1 MKTFFL
7 NGKCLYKRQNF
18 YSVFRVCLVLLIK
31 IIISNCSLGQRGGGI
46 LWYTLVVETDFIE
59 KAILRKRFKISLIPG
74 GRTRKPD
81 LFMLFVKTKQKTEIG
96 AVLINLKSD
105 YVIFFFFKPCT
116 HWCLNGK
123 ESVCQCK
130 RHRRLKFDPWVE
142 KNPGEG
148 KGNWLQYSCL
158 GNPRN
163 RKTWRDKVHQITKEL
178 DMM

>member
-1 MKTFFL
+1 MKTFFS

-31 IIISNCSLGQRGGGI
+31 IIISKCSLGQRGGGI

-105 YVIFFFFKPCT
+105 YVIFFLSSPVHIDVSMVKN
-116 HWCLNGK
+116 L
-123 ESVCQCK
+123 SVSA
-130 RHRRLKFDPWVE
+130 RDTGDSSLI
-142 KNPGEG
+142 PG
-148 KGNWLQYSCL
+148 L
-158 GNPRN
+158 
-163 RKTWRDKVHQITKEL
+163 RKTLEKEKATDSSIL
-178 DMM
+178 AWEIPGTEKPGGLQSIRSQKNWT